1 MENSAFPQA
10 TAAAAGRWVAPTARR
25 VALMGRYTMPAEWQP
40 HQATW
45 FSWPHNP
52 GTWPQQMSRAER
64 ALAAAVAIL
73 SQHEHV
79 YLNVLDAAHA
89 QQIARLLPEQTN
101 LAAVSFEHIATNDAW
116 CRDHG
121 AIFVAD
127 AAGRL
132 TALNFRF
139 NAWGDKYPPY
149 DLDDAVPPQMA
160 ARLGVPVVRVD
171 HVLEGGSV
179 DVNGAG
185 ALLTTSQCLL
195 NPNRN
200 PDSSRGEIEALLHE
214 YLGAEQIFWL
224 GDGIVGDDT
233 DGHVDDITRFV
244 AEDQVITAVEPNPD
258 DANHRPLAENR
269 EALETF
275 RLADGRSLRVVEL
288 PMPDPLLNRG
298 ERLPASYANFYI
310 ANNVVLVPVFGC
322 DRDQEALS
330 IIQNCFPGRTI
341 HGIDC
346 RDVVVGLGTLHCL
359 TQQVPVIASPPGAP

>member
-1 MENSAFPQA
+1 MS
-10 TAAAAGRWVAPTARR
+10 
-25 VALMGRYTMPAEWQP
+25 RYRMPAEWAE
-40 HQATW
+40 HHGTW

-52 GTWPQQMSRAER
+52 ETWPGQLAGTER
-64 ALAAAVAIL
+64 ALAAAVALL
-73 SQHEHV
+73 SRRETV
-79 YLNVLDAAHA
+79 YLNVLDEAHA
-89 QQIARLLPEQTN
+89 RHVEALLPGETN
-101 LAAVSFEHIATNDAW
+101 RAAVRFEVLPTNDAW

-121 AIFVAD
+121 AIFVRDEHGA
-127 AAGRL
+127 L

-160 ARLGVPVVRVD
+160 ARLGVPVVAVD

-185 ALLTTSQCLL
+185 ALLTTRACLL

-200 PDSSRGEIEALLHE
+200 PGKSQGEIEVLLE
-214 YLGAEQIFWL
+214 RYLGAERVFWL

-244 AEDQVITAVEPNPD
+244 AEDTVITAVEPNPD
-258 DANHRPLAENR
+258 DPNHRPLAENR
-269 EALETF
+269 ELLETF

-288 PMPDPLLNRG
+288 PMPEPLLHGG
-298 ERLPASYANFYI
+298 ERMPASYANFYI
-310 ANNVVLVPVFGC
+310 ANGLVLVPVFGC
-322 DRDQEALS
+322 DRDAEALA
-330 IIQNCFPGRTI
+330 IIEGCFPGRRAV
-341 HGIDC
+341 GIDC

-359 TQQVPVIASPPGAP
+359 SQQVPAAADGVIAPGASGP